1 MKRAIKAL
9 KAVLLDKIN
18 IEVMGETYNHETD
31 RFEETYRTLG
41 KMEAIKFFMTKE

>member
-1 MKRAIKAL
+1 MKTLKAL

-18 IEVMGETYNHETD
+18 IEVMEETYNPETD

-41 KMEAIKFFMTKE
+41 KMETIRFLMTKEG